1 MLVSLFLSW
10 LATLTQG
17 KLGLGRHRLR
27 KEARLLQAL
36 LSRREPIA
44 QDLRRERNR
53 LEKANAIAHI
63 GVTH

>member
-1 MLVSLFLSW
+1 MVSYPDTGETGPW
-10 LATLTQG
+10 TPPAP
-17 KLGLGRHRLR
+17 
-27 KEARLLQAL
+27 EARLLQAL